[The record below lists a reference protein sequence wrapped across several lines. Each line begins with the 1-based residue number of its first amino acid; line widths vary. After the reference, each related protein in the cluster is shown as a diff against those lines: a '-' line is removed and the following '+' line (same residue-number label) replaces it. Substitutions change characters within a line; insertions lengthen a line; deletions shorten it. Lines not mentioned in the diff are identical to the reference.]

1 MVQRLAPIFID
12 RRNER
17 IIDAVFPI
25 WSSAGNASNAV
36 ERIHAVEG
44 SHGPT
49 SSNFL
54 CPYGAIKFRMFTP
67 VLQREAMGGDLY
79 SEVLTLSFQSILWEK
94 TEGGKQ
100 ELVEEPYFSH
110 IRSGKK
116 GRIVGIERS
125 GNHPIPPG
133 DPRRLSDPS
142 VGCQGTLPDF
152 RGCIGEQ
159 ETELVWSFQPISL
172 LLDSVWRHPHPGN
185 VGA

>member
-1 MVQRLAPIFID
+1 MPSFQSGLQPATPQMPLNESMPLRVPTGRLHLIFCALMAPS
-12 RRNER
+12 
-17 IIDAVFPI
+17 
-25 WSSAGNASNAV
+25 SSACSRLSFS
-36 ERIHAVEG
+36 EKRW
-44 SHGPT
+44 
-49 SSNFL
+49 
-54 CPYGAIKFRMFTP
+54 
-67 VLQREAMGGDLY
+67 GGDLY
-79 SEVLTLSFQSILWEK
+79 SDVLTLSFQSILWEK

-159 ETELVWSFQPISL
+159 ETELVWSFQPISPPRFCMAP
-172 LLDSVWRHPHPGN
+172 STSWKCRCVN
-185 VGA
+185 SNA